1 VLFRLFQLFLH
12 RSADQLGGCIYVCNL
27 FQKVFGVMV
36 GKKSVTAV
44 LALLLLIVNFVPA
57 YAADGIL
64 DEEYGKLSGQIRSF
78 YFWQGTENNNGN
90 LDKSKETFAV
100 GGQLKYETPWLADH
114 FAAAMN
120 LFWAAPLF
128 DDLNQA
134 RYGNTGVLDKNN
146 DGYAVIGEAYLT
158 GRFGGTTAKV
168 WRQRIES
175 PYLNGNDS
183 RMVPNTFEAYGVE
196 SKDIEGLKIHL
207 AWVDKIKL
215 RDSDRFVSMTEAAG
229 ANSKKGGLA
238 MLGAEWQATEG
249 TLIKGWNYYA
259 PDLDNTLF
267 IEVMHKREIYP
278 GVEGRIRFQAVDQR
292 DVGTGYLGSYQ
303 TNEAGLLFGASY
315 KGFNFD
321 FGGTIV
327 DDSAKIK
334 TPWGVNPFFNM
345 MMVNAFNRAG
355 EKTLFLSA
363 TYDFSQVGIDGFTTN
378 FKAAL
383 GSTPDS
389 GANASADNNEYNLN
403 LTYKFS
409 GALEGF
415 SILNRWA
422 YVDSDNS
429 QGGDDAGQVRVRL
442 QYNF

>member
-1 VLFRLFQLFLH
+1 M
-12 RSADQLGGCIYVCNL
+12 I
-27 FQKVFGVMV
+27 
-36 GKKSVTAV
+36 GKKLVTAV
-44 LALLLLIVNFVPA
+44 LALFFLVANLVPA
-57 YAADGIL
+57 YAANGIL
-64 DEEYGKLSGQIRSF
+64 DEKYGKLSGQIRSF
-78 YFWQGTENNNGN
+78 YFWQGTENDNGN
-90 LDKSKETFAV
+90 LDKSKETFAI

-114 FAAAMN
+114 FAAAVNM
-120 LFWAAPLF
+120 FWAAPLF

-158 GRFGGTTAKV
+158 GRFGKSTAKV

-183 RMVPNTFEAYGVE
+183 RLVPNTFEAYGVE

-215 RDSDRFVSMTEAAG
+215 RDSDQFVSMTEAAG
-229 ANSKKGGLA
+229 ADGKKGGLA

-267 IEVMHKREIYP
+267 IEVMHKQEIYP
-278 GVEGRIRFQAVDQR
+278 GVEGRVRFQAVDQR

-303 TNEAGLLFGASY
+303 TNEAGLLLGASY
-315 KGFNFD
+315 KGFSFD

-327 DDSAKIK
+327 DDSTKIK

-355 EKTLFLSA
+355 EKSLFLSA
-363 TYDFSQVGIDGFTTN
+363 AYDFSQVGIDGFTTN
-378 FKAAL
+378 FKAAF

-403 LTYKFS
+403 LNYKFS

-442 QYNF
+442 QYDF